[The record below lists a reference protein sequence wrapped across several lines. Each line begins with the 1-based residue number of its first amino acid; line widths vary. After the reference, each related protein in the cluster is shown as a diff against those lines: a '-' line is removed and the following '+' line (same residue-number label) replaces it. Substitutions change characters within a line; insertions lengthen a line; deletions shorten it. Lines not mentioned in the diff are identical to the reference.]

1 MPHSTCLGT
10 SNIVAT
16 TFLLDVD
23 AKQRP
28 KHVRVLLSQKFG
40 HLVAS
45 QKEVDCY
52 GLLTLCKKP
61 LNEALADS
69 IRVPLE
75 VCDIIVTLLKR
86 GTRVL
91 HNGKKKSRMVAK
103 ATKKGVH
110 VCTKV
115 KSKEDTVFKIRSSV
129 VPEEFSA

>member
-1 MPHSTCLGT
+1 M
-10 SNIVAT
+10 
-16 TFLLDVD
+16 
-23 AKQRP
+23 
-28 KHVRVLLSQKFG
+28 LLSQKFG

-52 GLLTLCKKP
+52 GLLALCKKP

-91 HNGKKKSRMVAK
+91 HNGKKKKKRMVAK
-103 ATKKGVH
+103 DRRKGEKKTQG
-110 VCTKV
+110 
-115 KSKEDTVFKIRSSV
+115 R
-129 VPEEFSA
+129 

>member
-1 MPHSTCLGT
+1 MLTQ
-10 SNIVAT
+10 SNDRNT
-16 TFLLDVD
+16 Y
-23 AKQRP
+23 
-28 KHVRVLLSQKFG
+28 RVLLSQKFG

-75 VCDIIVTLLKR
+75 VCDIIVTLLNR

-91 HNGKKKSRMVAK
+91 HNGKKKKKRMVAK
-103 ATKKGVH
+103 DRRKGKKKTQG
-110 VCTKV
+110 
-115 KSKEDTVFKIRSSV
+115 R
-129 VPEEFSA
+129 